1 MTLTRGCGWRRG
13 RARRTWGWSAWW
25 RASACRTACYCGLNE
40 QASTADSSAAAA
52 STTVGLYELGGHNDF
67 TPAGTTISP
76 DFTLINGVS
85 PCCANIFHP
94 IELNEVA
101 SANRCWARFV
111 SIFCTVK

>member
-76 DFTLINGVS
+76 DFTVLGKICVYILYS
-85 PCCANIFHP
+85 
-94 IELNEVA
+94 EVIQRLRMRTQ
-101 SANRCWARFV
+101 SFRRMWKKTEV
-111 SIFCTVK
+111 PL